1 MAAKLPFSK
10 VDQIGVI
17 VRDLDQAIKYYEP
30 FFGPF
35 RKRNPVYQSRI
46 LWGKEMPKDAIV
58 INKALADLG
67 QVELELIQP
76 LTEGTHWM
84 EHLKKNGEGIDHL
97 GFHVED
103 LEVEQEKMVKKGFKV
118 VYTSLVN
125 HPSGSL
131 GKATYFQTNKVGG
144 VNFELIEKP
153 SRLFAE
159 PAKQ

>member
-1 MAAKLPFSK
+1 
-10 VDQIGVI
+10 
-17 VRDLDQAIKYYEP
+17 
-30 FFGPF
+30 
-35 RKRNPVYQSRI
+35 
-46 LWGKEMPKDAIV
+46 
-58 INKALADLG
+58 
-67 QVELELIQP
+67 
-76 LTEGTHWM
+76 
-84 EHLKKNGEGIDHL
+84 
-97 GFHVED
+97 
-103 LEVEQEKMVKKGFKV
+103 MVKKGFKV